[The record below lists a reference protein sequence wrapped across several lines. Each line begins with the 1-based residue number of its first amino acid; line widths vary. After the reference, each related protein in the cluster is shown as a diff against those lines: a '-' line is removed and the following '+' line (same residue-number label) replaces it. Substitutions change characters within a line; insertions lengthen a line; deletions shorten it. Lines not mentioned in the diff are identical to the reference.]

1 MEFKIYQRLEAIFSA
16 EGYNVNPEISDVKN
30 TDALPVV
37 WFDFA
42 DEETDVS
49 LPEDLQEVSHLVNEI
64 SINFRFVLESTQ
76 SNYRGVCLQEL
87 AKIKKI
93 INDNTQLY
101 DPVEGCE
108 LARKWVYISAEI
120 VNFNT
125 DRLASGGIEVRTF
138 ITYSQL
144 RSDPTN
150 N

>member
-1 MEFKIYQRLEAIFSA
+1 MEAKIYRRLEEIFTA
-16 EGYNVNPEISDVKN
+16 EGYNTNPAISDIKN
-30 TDALPVV
+30 SDQLPVV

-42 DEETDVS
+42 DDETDIS
-49 LPEDLQEVSHLVNEI
+49 LPDDEQEVSHLINEMGL
-64 SINFRFVLESTQ
+64 NFRFVLASSQE
-76 SNYRGVCLQEL
+76 NYRIICLEEL

-93 INDNTQLY
+93 INDYTQIY

-108 LARKWVYISAEI
+108 LARKWDYVSAEI

-125 DRLASGGIEVRTF
+125 DRLASGGIEVRTS
-138 ITYSQL
+138 IIYSQL